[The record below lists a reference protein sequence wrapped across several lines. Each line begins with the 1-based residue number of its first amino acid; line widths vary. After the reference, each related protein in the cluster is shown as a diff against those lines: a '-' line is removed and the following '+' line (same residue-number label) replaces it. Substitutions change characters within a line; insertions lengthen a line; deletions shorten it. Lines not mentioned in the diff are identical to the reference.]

1 MILID
6 ILHENSA
13 TFVKTI
19 RMWRGDDIGDEN
31 SDFSFSWIVPASLAN
46 GKYHVQIETKRIGS
60 DSIEQGDITRSRT
73 FTILPNPDNSKTKN
87 RCMRQWINKKR
98 ALL

>member
-1 MILID
+1 MTQILVLID

-13 TFVKTI
+13 AFVKTI

-46 GKYHVQIETKRIGS
+46 GKYHVQIETKRVGS
-60 DSIEQGDITRSRT
+60 DTIEQGDTTRSRT
-73 FTILPNPDNSKTKN
+73 FTILPNPDNTTNKN
-87 RCMRQWINKKR
+87 RCMRQ
-98 ALL
+98 